1 MLREIETKPLRT
13 FAAAN
18 VSRDVLRQIARF
30 LDEVANIPAEK
41 PPASQTVA
49 AE

>member
-13 FAAAN
+13 FTTAN
-18 VSRDVLRQIARF
+18 VSPDVLRQIARF
-30 LDEVANIPAEK
+30 LDEVANATVEK
-41 PPASQTVA
+41 PPAPQTFA